1 MSASSLTDKELVA
14 EFLKRFA
21 VPQFYSRECIEM
33 RLEQMDKI
41 RPDEKITDDEWEKIQ
56 NFITGFYETV
66 DEIIEENYLCDFRD
80 QEEGEED

>member
-1 MSASSLTDKELVA
+1 MSASSLTDEELIA
-14 EFLKRFA
+14 EFKKRFA
-21 VPQFYSRECIEM
+21 VPQFYGKDCIEM

-56 NFITGFYETV
+56 NDITDFYASV